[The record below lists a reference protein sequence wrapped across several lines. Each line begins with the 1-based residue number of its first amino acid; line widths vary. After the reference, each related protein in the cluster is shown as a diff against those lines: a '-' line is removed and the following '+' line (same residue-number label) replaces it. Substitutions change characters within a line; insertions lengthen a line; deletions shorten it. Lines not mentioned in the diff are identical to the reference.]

1 MKNVILVCLV
11 LMTMQISAQG
21 KKWVELFDGKSLNG
35 WKINESPASFRV
47 ENGMIIIE
55 GPRGHLF
62 YDGAVGDHN
71 FKDFEVQ
78 ATVMTFPGSNSGLYV
93 CTDFLEVGFPTAGYE
108 VQVNNSH
115 TDWRRT
121 ASLYNIVDTSE
132 RFVKDEEWF
141 DLNVTVK
148 GNRIVTKINGVTVV
162 DYTQPA
168 NPLRNKGQEQRLIK
182 SGTIALQAHDPK
194 SKVAYKSIKVR
205 SL

>member
-11 LMTMQISAQG
+11 LMTMQVSAQG

-162 DYTQPA
+162 DYTQPV